1 MARVPSMEE
10 QVTAQAVVLN
20 LKNSGISQE
29 QFFRLCRDNPELRI
43 ELTADRELIIMSP
56 TGFETGWRNAKI
68 TQRLANWTEEDGT
81 GICFDSSTVF
91 TLPNGAKRSP
101 DASWILNKRCER
113 LTPEDRNTFAPIC
126 PDFVIE
132 LRSSSDLLSD
142 LKKKMI
148 EYVQNGARLGW
159 LLDPQK
165 KRVYI
170 YRPRQAAEV
179 LENPGYVSGEDVLP
193 GFEFNFREIL

>member
-1 MARVPSMEE
+1 MTRPPVIE
-10 QVTAQAVVLN
+10 QDAPFRLSLDVGSVRLTDN
-20 LKNSGISQE
+20 
-29 QFFRLCRDNPELRI
+29 QFYRLCRDNPELRI

-68 TQRLANWTEEDGT
+68 TQRLANWAEEDGT

-132 LRSSSDLLSD
+132 LRSSSDLLSE

-179 LENPGYVSGEDVLP
+179 LENPEYISGEDVLS
-193 GFEFNFREIL
+193 GFKFNFREIL